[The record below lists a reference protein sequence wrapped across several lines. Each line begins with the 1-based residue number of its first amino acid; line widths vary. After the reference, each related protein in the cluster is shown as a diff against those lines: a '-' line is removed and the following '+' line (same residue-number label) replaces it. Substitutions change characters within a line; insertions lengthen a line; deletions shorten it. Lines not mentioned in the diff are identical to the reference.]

1 MPMIQVNVTAEKS
14 IMVIA
19 SKEIVPQYPAISSMF
34 TCSWEYCLEL
44 VVPCSFSLELPLLGQ
59 MLFQIVA
66 TLLPLLLQMP
76 RQVADI
82 INYMVVDNR

>member
-1 MPMIQVNVTAEKS
+1 M
-14 IMVIA
+14 
-19 SKEIVPQYPAISSMF
+19 
-34 TCSWEYCLEL
+34 LL
-44 VVPCSFSLELPLLGQ
+44 VVVSVWRGVLAEDCWWCCFSLELPLLGQ

-76 RQVADI
+76 RQVSDI

>member
-1 MPMIQVNVTAEKS
+1 M
-14 IMVIA
+14 
-19 SKEIVPQYPAISSMF
+19 
-34 TCSWEYCLEL
+34 L
-44 VVPCSFSLELPLLGQ
+44 VVVVSVWRGVLAEDCCGCCFSLELPLLGQ

-76 RQVADI
+76 RQVSDI